1 MDVEWRMTR
10 LDAMRALLALPIA
23 DDHQRVS
30 RAIKGYESADAEKV
44 AIRVMSKRKRKTVKS
59 SRIGWLK
66 GVHERKGA

>member
-1 MDVEWRMTR
+1 VTR

-30 RAIKGYESADAEKV
+30 RAIKGYETADAEKLTIKSKAKRQSKV
-44 AIRVMSKRKRKTVKS
+44 AKS

-66 GVHERKGA
+66 GVHLRQRA